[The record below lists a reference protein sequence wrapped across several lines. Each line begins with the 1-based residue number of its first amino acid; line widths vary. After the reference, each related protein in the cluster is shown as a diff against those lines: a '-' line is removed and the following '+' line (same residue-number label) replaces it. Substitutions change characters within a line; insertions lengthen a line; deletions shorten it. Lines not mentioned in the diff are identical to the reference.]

1 MIAITF
7 SCIDS
12 IDCSPFSRNEPG
24 ENLVKLHL
32 HNWNMQFEIWYNIF
46 DKCSHFLWCTVIFID
61 LSQICVVESW
71 TASRQ
76 LLGNFISTIAFVYE
90 GDLFIRSIACIACNH
105 KLPHIE
111 SWKASQRP
119 IKASLDS
126 DNRVRRLWREFI
138 YWAHHSHGLLSQA
151 SSRFKSSVA
160 YTRNLFL
167 ALVHSTMTRNH
178 CAEPSY
184 AWLVAIGCLISRA
197 GKPQGRLV

>member
-1 MIAITF
+1 MPLMRSNFYRPVTNLCCWELDRLKAAL
-7 SCIDS
+7 
-12 IDCSPFSRNEPG
+12 G
-24 ENLVKLHL
+24 EFYLNNRLR
-32 HNWNMQFEIWYNIF
+32 
-46 DKCSHFLWCTVIFID
+46 LWR
-61 LSQICVVESW
+61 
-71 TASRQ
+71 A
-76 LLGNFISTIAFVYE
+76 

-160 YTRNLFL
+160 YARKLFL
-167 ALVHSTMTRNH
+167 ALVHSTMTRNY
-178 CAEPSY
+178 CAESSY

-197 GKPQGRLV
+197 GKPHGSLF